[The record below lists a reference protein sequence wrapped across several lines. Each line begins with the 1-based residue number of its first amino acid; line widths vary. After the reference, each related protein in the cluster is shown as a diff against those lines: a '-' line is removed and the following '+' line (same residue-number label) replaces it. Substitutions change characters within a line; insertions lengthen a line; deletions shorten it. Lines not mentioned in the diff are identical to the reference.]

1 MWTPPNQRLFEDEI
15 VADLLPIPARL
26 LLRSPAICA
35 ALTALFEA
43 FAPGIPGALLCRT
56 RRIDDAVRDAVRGGL
71 SALVIL
77 GAGLDTRPCRLPE
90 LACLHIL
97 DVDLPH
103 IQEFKKR
110 RLSRLGVL
118 PSNLRFVSTDF
129 NTERLDRALER
140 GGLRPSEPAVF
151 VWEGVSQ
158 YLKPD
163 AADSVFRSIAE
174 RPKRTEL
181 VFTYVL
187 EEVIS
192 GMIRP
197 GRSESFR
204 KSVKRLP
211 EPWYFGVD
219 PSQLS
224 GFLAARG
231 LTLHGDFG
239 AQDYQAHYLRP
250 VGRQLE
256 VSEIERVA
264 IATV

>member
-1 MWTPPNQRLFEDEI
+1 MDSPNQRLFEDEI

-56 RRIDDAVRDAVRGGL
+56 RRIDDAVRDA
-71 SALVIL
+71 
-77 GAGLDTRPCRLPE
+77 
-90 LACLHIL
+90 
-97 DVDLPH
+97 

-197 GRSESFR
+197 GRSEAFR

-219 PSQLS
+219 PSRLS